1 MNTIKNIPPDS
12 KVWVYQSNRKLTDS
26 EVETISNSG
35 LAFIEQW
42 AAHGA
47 SLKASFDVL
56 YNRFIILSVD
66 EKQAMASGCSI
77 DSSIRFIKEIEKLL
91 NINLFDRLQV
101 AYRSGNEIIS
111 CSLSEFEKLAEAG
124 SVNESTIVFNNMVT
138 SKADFDT
145 KWEVPLNQSWQN
157 RVLA

>member
-1 MNTIKNIPPDS
+1 MTKILAMNTIKNIPPDS

-91 NINLFDRLQV
+91 NIN
-101 AYRSGNEIIS
+101 
-111 CSLSEFEKLAEAG
+111 
-124 SVNESTIVFNNMVT
+124 FN
-138 SKADFDT
+138 D
-145 KWEVPLNQSWQN
+145 L
-157 RVLA
+157 